1 MFICELCGNTVAHV
15 NHADVCKSCAS
26 MTFKAVKQVVIKDVE
41 DKKNQD
47 FMLAYFGITLEQ
59 FEAVTHENLAD
70 IVDSEFAGF
79 YKNDAKR
86 VLWHEYREKAFT
98 KKGDLRKAVEK
109 KINAFLAAKSIEVAV
124 EAVEA
129 VEAVAVVEVAQ
140 DVKVTKSAPKK
151 AISEREQYALDKAA
165 KHRAIAK
172 LLGAKSLTGSPKQK
186 AWAEKIRKEFIEQ
199 TDSEL
204 VMHEVLNNAKAQR
217 SDFWIS
223 LRGCDYD
230 DIVKVLAGILNYD
243 KFKVQATTVRWTKE
257 ALEKYGRNNRSVSF
271 RLLELKERY
280 GVEL

>member
-15 NHADVCKSCAS
+15 NHADVCKSCAN

-59 FEAVTHENLAD
+59 FDAVTHDNLSE

-86 VLWHEYREKAFT
+86 VLWHEYRENAFT

-109 KINAFLAAKSIEVAV
+109 KINAFIAAQSVEVAEEV
-124 EAVEA
+124 IAEAVEA
-129 VEAVAVVEVAQ
+129 VEAVAQ
-140 DVKVTKSAPKK
+140 DVKIVKIAPKK
-151 AISEREQYALDKAA
+151 SISEREQYALDKAA
-165 KHRAIAK
+165 KHRATAK
-172 LLGAKSLTGSPKQK
+172 MLGAKSLTGSPKQK
-186 AWAEKIRKEFIEQ
+186 AWAEQIRKEFIEQ

-204 VMHEVLNNAKAQR
+204 VMYEVLNNAKAQR

-243 KFKVQATTVRWTKE
+243 KLKVQATTVRWTKE
-257 ALEKYGRNNRSVSF
+257 ALERHGRNNRSVSF
-271 RLLELKERY
+271 RLLELKKRY

>member
-15 NHADVCKSCAS
+15 NHADVCKSCAN
-26 MTFKAVKQVVIKDVE
+26 MTFKAVKQVAIKDVE

-59 FEAVTHENLAD
+59 FDAVTHDNLSE
-70 IVDSEFAGF
+70 IVDSEFASF

-86 VLWHEYREKAFT
+86 VLWHEYRENAFT

-109 KINAFLAAKSIEVAV
+109 KINAFISAQSVEVAEEV
-124 EAVEA
+124 IAEAVE
-129 VEAVAVVEVAQ
+129 VVAEVTQ
-140 DVKVTKSAPKK
+140 DVKIVKSSPKK

-165 KHRAIAK
+165 KHRATAK
-172 LLGAKSLTGSPKQK
+172 MLGAKSLTGSPKQK
-186 AWAEKIRKEFIEQ
+186 AWAEQIRKEFIEQ

-204 VMHEVLNNAKAQR
+204 VMYEVLNNAKAQR

-223 LRGCDYD
+223 LRECDYD

-243 KFKVQATTVRWTKE
+243 KFKVQATTVRWAKE
-257 ALEKYGRNNRSVSF
+257 ALERHGRNNSSVSF
-271 RLLELKERY
+271 RLLELKKRY